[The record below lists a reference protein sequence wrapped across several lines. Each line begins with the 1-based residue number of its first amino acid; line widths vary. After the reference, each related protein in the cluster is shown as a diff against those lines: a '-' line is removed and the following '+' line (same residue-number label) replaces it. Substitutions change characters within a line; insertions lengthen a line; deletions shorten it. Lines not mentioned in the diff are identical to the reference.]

1 MMCEEG
7 HKDGLE
13 YKDSLNWVVERPS
26 LNDEKAERHP
36 ALHSPEEMH
45 V

>member
-7 HKDGLE
+7 HKNGLE
-13 YKDSLNWVVERPS
+13 YEDSLNWVVERPS
-26 LNDEKAERHP
+26 LNDERHP